1 LQVSRSKTAV
11 HGEGNKPRWCLD
23 SRANQGT
30 VRVPATDGADF
41 QSKGRHVG
49 TDPRLVWESCD
60 LCHREDPAPEVVQ
73 DGARPARGQGVI
85 AAWDTDPEVQWTGF

>member
-1 LQVSRSKTAV
+1 MVL
-11 HGEGNKPRWCLD
+11 GFEGKPKGLCEYLPRMEPTSSQRADMWERTPD
-23 SRANQGT
+23 S
-30 VRVPATDGADF
+30 F
-41 QSKGRHVG
+41 
-49 TDPRLVWESCD
+49 WESCD